1 MGRECKDW
9 MELSVVVPLSQFLA
23 KKFLEVFFN
32 ISVRKTV
39 CGLKLVLFP
48 MCDSEIALLLY
59 F

>member
-1 MGRECKDW
+1 